1 MIKETVTYTNFDGDE
16 VQSDLYFNMSKM
28 EILTLG
34 VQEISGRLQKMV
46 QEKDILKILEYTK
59 DIVHDAY
66 GERSEDGKRFVKNAE
81 ILERFK
87 SSPAYD
93 EFLFSI
99 VTDAEKQT
107 KFIRALFPEE
117 VIQAMSERIK
127 AGLDKV
133 NKETI

>member
-59 DIVHDAY
+59 TIVHDAY

-99 VTDAEKQT
+99 ITDADKQT

-117 VIQAMSERIK
+117 VIKAMSDRIQ
-127 AGLDKV
+127 AGIDKV